1 VTPKEVLAL
10 IREKEVRAV
19 DLRFMDFPGLW
30 QHFTIPADALEESV
44 FEEGVGFDGS
54 SIRGWMAINESD
66 MLVIPVPETAFID
79 PFTKEKTLTMVC
91 NIQDPLT
98 REDYTRDPRNV
109 ARKAVNYMK
118 STGLADTAYFGP
130 ELEFFVFDSIRY
142 DQTQNSGYYYIDS
155 IEGAWNTGREQEP
168 DATGE
173 KRPNLGYKL
182 RYKEGY
188 FPVPPS
194 DALHDIRS
202 EMMLTMIECGL
213 KIEAQHH
220 EVATGGQGEIDMR
233 FAPLVE
239 MADNV
244 LKYKYI
250 IKNVARK
257 YGKTATFMP
266 KPLFM
271 DNGSGMHVHSS
282 LWKNGVNLY
291 AGSGYAGLSE
301 MAMYAIGGLLRHA
314 PALCAIT
321 NPTTN
326 SYKRLVPGYE
336 APVNLAYSRR
346 NRSASIRIPVY
357 SPSPK
362 AKRLEFRCP
371 DGSSNPYLAFA
382 AMLMAMI
389 DGIKHKMKPG
399 EPLDKDIYDLEPEE
413 LAKVPKA
420 PGSLDEALNHLE
432 RDHEFLLQGDVFTR
446 DVISTWIWYKREK
459 EVDAIRLRPHPYEFA
474 LYYDI

>member
-1 VTPKEVLAL
+1 MTPKEVLAL
-10 IREKEVRAV
+10 IREKEVKAV

-30 QHFTIPADALEESV
+30 QHFTIPADALDAAV
-44 FEEGVGFDGS
+44 FEEGLGFDGS
-54 SIRGWMAINESD
+54 SIRGWQAINESD
-66 MLVIPVPETAFID
+66 MLVMPQPETAFLD
-79 PFTKEKTLTMVC
+79 PFCKDTTLTMIC

-98 REDYTRDPRNV
+98 KEDYTRDPRNV

-118 STGLADTAYFGP
+118 STGIADTAYFGP
-130 ELEFFVFDSIRY
+130 ELEFFVFDEIRY
-142 DQTQNSGYYYIDS
+142 DQTPNSGYYFIDS
-155 IEGAWNTGREQEP
+155 GEGAWNTGRE
-168 DATGE
+168 E
-173 KRPNLGYKL
+173 KPNLGYKL

-194 DALHDIRS
+194 DGLHDLRS
-202 EMMLTMIECGL
+202 EMMLTMIDCGL

-233 FAPLVE
+233 FAPLVD

-250 IKNVARK
+250 IKMVAKK

-301 MAMYAIGGLLRHA
+301 MGLYAIGGLLKHA

-346 NRSASIRIPVY
+346 NRSAAIRIPVY

-371 DGSSNPYLAFA
+371 DGSSNPYLAFS
-382 AMLMAMI
+382 AMLMAML
-389 DGIKHKMKPG
+389 DGIKNKMKPG

-420 PGSLDEALNHLE
+420 PGSLDEALNNLE
-432 RDHEFLLQGDVFTR
+432 KDHEFLLQGDVFTQ

>member
-10 IREKEVRAV
+10 IREKDVKAI

-30 QHFTIPADALEESV
+30 QHFSIPADALGEAT
-44 FEEGVGFDGS
+44 FEEGLGFDGS
-54 SIRGWMAINESD
+54 SIRGWQAINESD
-66 MLVIPVPETAFID
+66 MLVLPQPETAFLD
-79 PFTKEKTLTMVC
+79 PFCKDTTLTIIC

-98 REDYTRDPRNV
+98 KEDYTRDPRNV

-118 STGLADTAYFGP
+118 ATGIADVAYFGP
-130 ELEFFVFDSIRY
+130 ELEFFVFDDVRY
-142 DQTQNSGYYYIDS
+142 DQTQNSGYYFLDS
-155 IEGAWNTGREQEP
+155 NEGIWNAGRE
-168 DATGE
+168 E
-173 KRPNLGYKL
+173 KPNLGYKI

-188 FPVPPS
+188 FPTPPTDS
-194 DALHDIRS
+194 LQDIRT
-202 EMMLTMIECGL
+202 EMMLTMLQCGIP
-213 KIEAQHH
+213 IEAQHH
-220 EVATGGQGEIDMR
+220 EVATGGQCEIDMR
-233 FAPLVE
+233 FSPLVE
-239 MADNV
+239 MADKV

-250 IKNVARK
+250 VKNVAK
-257 YGKTATFMP
+257 KHGKTATFMP

-282 LWKNGVNLY
+282 LWKNGVNLFS
-291 AGSGYAGLSE
+291 GSGYAGLSD
-301 MAMYAIGGLLRHA
+301 MALHAIGGLLRHA

-371 DGSSNPYLAFA
+371 DGSCNPYLAFSA
-382 AMLMAMI
+382 ILMAML
-389 DGIKHKMKPG
+389 DGIKNKMRPG
-399 EPLDKDIYDLEPEE
+399 EPLDKDIYDLGAEE

-420 PGSLDEALNHLE
+420 PGALDEALNNLE
-432 RDHEFLLQGDVFTR
+432 RDHEFLLQGDVFTK

-459 EVDAIRLRPHPYEFA
+459 EVDSIRLRPHPYEFY

>member
-1 VTPKEVLAL
+1 VGEVFSYLEVEFVSPKEVLAL
-10 IREKEVRAV
+10 IREKEVKAV

-30 QHFTIPADALEESV
+30 QHFTIPSDALDESV

-54 SIRGWMAINESD
+54 SIRGWQAINESD
-66 MLVIPVPETAFID
+66 MLVMPVPETAFLD
-79 PFTKEKTLTMVC
+79 PFCKEATLTMIC

-98 REDYTRDPRNV
+98 KEDYSRDPRNV

-118 STGLADTAYFGP
+118 STGIADTAYFGP

-142 DQTQNSGYYYIDS
+142 DQTQNSGYYFIDS
-155 IEGAWNTGREQEP
+155 IEGAWNTGREKDP
-168 DATGE
+168 DAGGQD
-173 KRPNLGYKL
+173 RPNLGYKL

-202 EMMLTMIECGL
+202 EMMLTMIQCGL

-220 EVATGGQGEIDMR
+220 EVASGGQGEIDMK

-250 IKNVARK
+250 IKNVAKK

-266 KPLFM
+266 KPIFM
-271 DNGSGMHVHSS
+271 DNGSGMHVHAS
-282 LWKNGVNLY
+282 LWKDGKNLY
-291 AGSGYAGLSE
+291 AGSGYAGLSD
-301 MAMYAIGGLLRHA
+301 MAMNAIGGLLKHA

-346 NRSASIRIPVY
+346 NRSASVRIPVY

-371 DGSSNPYLAFA
+371 DGSSNPYLVFS

-389 DGIKHKMKPG
+389 DGIKNKLKPG
-399 EPLDKDIYDLEPEE
+399 EPLDKDI
-413 LAKVPKA
+413 
-420 PGSLDEALNHLE
+420 
-432 RDHEFLLQGDVFTR
+432 
-446 DVISTWIWYKREK
+446 
-459 EVDAIRLRPHPYEFA
+459 
-474 LYYDI
+474 

>member
-1 VTPKEVLAL
+1 MTPKEVLAL

-30 QHFTIPADALEESV
+30 QHFTIPAEALEEST
-44 FEEGVGFDGS
+44 FEDGLGFDGS
-54 SIRGWMAINESD
+54 SIRGWQAINESD
-66 MLVIPVPETAFID
+66 MLVIPQADTAFLD
-79 PFTKEKTLTMVC
+79 PFTKERTLTIIC
-91 NIQDPLT
+91 NIHDPLDKT
-98 REDYTRDPRNV
+98 EYSRDPRNV

-118 STGLADTAYFGP
+118 STGIADVAYFGP
-130 ELEFFVFDSIRY
+130 ELEFFVFDEVRY
-142 DQTQNSGYYYIDS
+142 DQTQHSGYYFLDS
-155 IEGAWNTGREQEP
+155 SEGAWNTGRE
-168 DATGE
+168 E
-173 KRPNLGYKL
+173 KPNLGYKL

-194 DALHDIRS
+194 DQHHDMRT
-202 EMMLTMIECGL
+202 EMMLTMIDCGVP
-213 KIEAQHH
+213 IEAQHH

-233 FAPLVE
+233 FDELVK
-239 MADNV
+239 MADKV

-250 IKNVARK
+250 VKNVARK

-271 DNGSGMHVHSS
+271 DNGTGMHVHAS
-282 LWKNGVNLY
+282 LWKDGKNLY
-291 AGSGYAGLSE
+291 AGSGYAGLSD
-301 MAMYAIGGLLRHA
+301 MGMWAIGGLLKHA

-357 SPSPK
+357 SSSPK
-362 AKRLEFRCP
+362 AKRIEFRCP

-382 AMLMAMI
+382 AMLMAML
-389 DGIKHKMKPG
+389 DGIKNKVQPG

-420 PGSLDEALNHLE
+420 PGSLDEALTALE
-432 RDHEFLLQGDVFTR
+432 KDHEFLLQGDVFTR

-474 LYYDI
+474 LYFDI